1 MKNMVRSGDVAAER
15 QRRSFKLG
23 KAQTRWWANSKLHD
37 PLAAPDPVR
46 SPDAVSHTQATVL
59 EAKICVIRKL
69 LE

>member
-1 MKNMVRSGDVAAER
+1 MKWRCCGRVTAMIFQTWKGSNKMV
-15 QRRSFKLG
+15 
-23 KAQTRWWANSKLHD
+23 ANSKLHD